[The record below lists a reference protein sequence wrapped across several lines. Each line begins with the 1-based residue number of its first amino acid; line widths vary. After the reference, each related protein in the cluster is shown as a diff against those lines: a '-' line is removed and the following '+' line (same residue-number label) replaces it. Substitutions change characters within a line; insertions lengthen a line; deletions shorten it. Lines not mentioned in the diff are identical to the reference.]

1 MSNKPLHIRK
11 VHLNNFIEILVELYN
26 RGVDYIDITGV
37 QDGDQDKMAVSF
49 REEYMMEGA
58 KQHFKDIPHKG
69 MDINELLNK
78 KLSDEDLNEL
88 L

>member
-1 MSNKPLHIRK
+1 MSNSQVNIRK
-11 VHLNNFIEILVELYN
+11 IYLNGFIEILVELYN
-26 RGVDYIDITGV
+26 RGVDYIDLTGV
-37 QDGDQDKMAVSF
+37 QDGDQDKMAISF
-49 REEYMMEGA
+49 TEDYMMEGA
-58 KQHFKDIPHKG
+58 KENFKDVPTKG